1 MRVNKILSGEFCL
14 EEEPKVLL
22 CGELILVRVLPSL
35 FAENG
40 KVTPTISLFTH
51 QVSKLV
57 GLPQAKIQPVSAGLL
72 GLFVLFCFLYCKRPV
87 GYSPATLQASCLG
100 PGLVLTWLDLCVS
113 EGNSVGRRDS
123 ITLHFSVD
131 TGGSE
136 IRAWDQFFSLHSS
149 T

>member
-1 MRVNKILSGEFCL
+1 MWRVDFSESIAIFICRKWESHPNNFTFHSPSVKASRSPSG
-14 EEEPKVLL
+14 K
-22 CGELILVRVLPSL
+22 
-35 FAENG
+35 N
-40 KVTPTISLFTH
+40 PTC
-51 QVSKLV
+51 VSRIV
-57 GLPQAKIQPVSAGLL
+57 G
-72 GLFVLFCFLYCKRPV
+72 FVLFCFLYCKRPV
-87 GYSPATLQASCLG
+87 GYSPAALQPSCLG

-136 IRAWDQFFSLHSS
+136 IRAWDQIFSLHSS